1 MEFLDQGQGIS
12 QADMKNLFGK
22 YHKLSARPTAGEDS
36 TGLGLSIV
44 KKYVIALKGK
54 VWCESEE
61 GKGSNFIVE
70 LPAR

>member
-1 MEFLDQGQGIS
+1 MKSLLGI
-12 QADMKNLFGK
+12 
-22 YHKLSARPTAGEDS
+22 YHKLTSRPSAGEDS

-44 KKYVIALKGK
+44 KKYMLALNGK

-70 LPAR
+70 LPLPVD

>member
-1 MEFLDQGQGIS
+1 
-12 QADMKNLFGK
+12 MKNLFGK
-22 YHKLSARPTAGEDS
+22 YHKLTARPTADEDS

-44 KKYVIALKGK
+44 KKYIHALNGK

-70 LPAR
+70 LPVS